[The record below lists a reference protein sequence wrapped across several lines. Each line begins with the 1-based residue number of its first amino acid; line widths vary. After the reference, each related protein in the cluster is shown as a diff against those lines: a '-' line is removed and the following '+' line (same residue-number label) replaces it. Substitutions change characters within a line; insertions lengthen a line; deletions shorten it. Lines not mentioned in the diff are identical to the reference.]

1 VPSTPA
7 LPRRVVV
14 VIFDRL
20 QPLDA
25 VGPIEVFDHV
35 NTALGHRSYQIE
47 VVAPQRGPVTS
58 ASSLTL
64 TAPMALADV
73 DGDLDTLVVAG
84 GLGVYPL
91 LRQVAVIDEIRRL
104 AARSRRVT
112 SVCTGAYL
120 LAEAGLLDGRR
131 VATHWMSCDDLQ
143 RRYPSLEVDP
153 EPIFIRDGHVITSA
167 GVTAGMD
174 LALHLVEEDHG
185 HELALEVARSLVLFL
200 RRPGNQAQ
208 LSTVLDRQ
216 ATSSQPLRDLQHWV
230 LENLGD
236 DLSVATLAAHVH
248 QSPRTFAR
256 RFRDEVGLTPARW
269 VEGLRLEEARRLLET
284 TAEPVDQI
292 ARRCGLRAE
301 SIRRLFHRTLG
312 VGPTEYRRRF
322 GSNVRSVGHPQR
334 TRSAS

>member
-1 VPSTPA
+1 VPTTPV
-7 LPRRVVV
+7 LTRRVVV
-14 VIFDRL
+14 VVFDQL
-20 QPLDA
+20 QTLDA

-35 NTALGHRSYQIE
+35 NTALGRRCYQIE
-47 VVAPQRGPVTS
+47 VAAPQRGAVTS
-58 ASSLTL
+58 ASGLTL
-64 TAPMALADV
+64 TAPTALSDV
-73 DGDLDTLVVAG
+73 DGDLDTLVVSG

-91 LRQVAVIDEIRRL
+91 LRQADIIAEIRRL
-104 AARSRRVT
+104 AGCSRRVT

-143 RRYPSLEVDP
+143 HRYPALEVDP

-167 GVTAGMD
+167 GVTAGMG

-185 HELALEVARSLVLFL
+185 HDLALEVARSLVLFL

-208 LSTVLDRQ
+208 LSAVLDRQ
-216 ATSSQPLRDLQHWV
+216 ATASPPLRHLQHWV
-230 LENLGD
+230 LENLGSN
-236 DLSVATLAAHVH
+236 LSVATLAARVH

-284 TAEPVDQI
+284 TTEPVDQI
-292 ARRCGLRAE
+292 ARRCGLQPE

-322 GSNVRSVGHPQR
+322 GSDIRPLHR
-334 TRSAS
+334 HTDRSAS